1 MHEKKTQQGLGLSDA
16 CCVAMW
22 LFQGRVFR
30 RKGSCSS
37 LLCHV
42 GSEVEWRVAED
53 MSMRENSEVLR
64 KSVDDMA
71 RALAHFHGIF
81 VQESVAVLGESE
93 GKKLVERVVARF
105 GEERGRRIREEVL
118 RHVRELTH
126 ETLAE
131 HYDLPLH
138 FAWKAIKRENGSDIT
153 YCPMC
158 EEWKEKGMVEE
169 GELYCA
175 IDFAIARGFSEN
187 LTFSRSATLMQGD
200 SCCCHR
206 YGETPSSAGC
216 GS

>member
-1 MHEKKTQQGLGLSDA
+1 MTEE
-16 CCVAMW
+16 
-22 LFQGRVFR
+22 R
-30 RKGSCSS
+30 
-37 LLCHV
+37 
-42 GSEVEWRVAED
+42 
-53 MSMRENSEVLR
+53 RENSDALR

-93 GKKLVERVVARF
+93 GRKLVERVVARF

-118 RHVRELTH
+118 RHGKELTH

-131 HYDLPLH
+131 HYDLPVR
-138 FAWKAIKRENGSDIT
+138 FAWKATPRANGSDIT

-187 LTFSRSATLMQGD
+187 LVFSRSTTLLKGD

-206 YGETPSSAGC
+206 YEERPSARCS
-216 GS
+216 S